1 MEKVLING
9 KEYTFIKDYKENTL
23 LRKSFNALTKK
34 TYGFDFEQWYQDG
47 YWGNWYVPY
56 SLLDGENIVANVS
69 ISIIDFLVLGES
81 KGYVQLGTVMTDS
94 SYRNQG
100 LSRYLIEKVI
110 EEWKVKCHMLYLFA
124 NDSVLNFYPQF
135 GFTAAKEYQY
145 SKAVANDNENIAA
158 EKLDMSL
165 VSNRELL
172 VEKINSSV
180 PIAKLSMLKNPE
192 LIMFYCTSFMMD
204 NVYYLREKDVIV
216 IAELD
221 GDTLYLQ
228 DIFSS
233 SEANI
238 DDIIKSLTN
247 KEVKKVVLGFTH
259 NDSGSYCVNLL
270 KEEGTTLFV
279 MKDKEDLFKNTK
291 LMFPIL
297 SHA

>member
-1 MEKVLING
+1 MAKVLING
-9 KEYTFIKDYKENTL
+9 KEYSFIKNYKENTMF
-23 LRKSFNALTKK
+23 RKSYNELTKN

-47 YWGNWYVPY
+47 YWGDWYVPY
-56 SLLDGENIVANVS
+56 SLLDGEKIVANISV
-69 ISIIDFLVLGES
+69 SIIDFFVLGEI
-81 KGYVQLGTVMTDS
+81 KRFVQLGTVMTHKE
-94 SYRNQG
+94 YRNHG
-100 LSRYLIEKVI
+100 LSRYLMEKVI
-110 EEWKVKCHMLYLFA
+110 EEWKDKCHMLYLFA
-124 NDSVLNFYPQF
+124 NDSVLNFYPRF

-145 SKAVANDNENIAA
+145 SKRITNDNENIAA

-165 VSNRELL
+165 VSNRELV
-172 VEKINSSV
+172 VEKINCSV
-180 PIAKLSMLKNPE
+180 PIAKLSMLKNPG

-204 NVYYLREKDVIV
+204 NVYYLREEDLIV

-233 SEANI
+233 SEAKI

-247 KEVKKVVLGFTH
+247 KVVKKVVLGFTPKEW
-259 NDSGSYCVNLL
+259 DSYCVNLL

-279 MKDKEDLFKNTK
+279 MKDKEELFQNNK
-291 LMFPIL
+291 LVFPML

>member
-1 MEKVLING
+1 MKKVLING
-9 KEYTFIKDYKENTL
+9 KEYSFIKNYKENIM
-23 LRKSFNALTKK
+23 LRKSYNELTKN

-47 YWGNWYVPY
+47 YWGDWYVPY

-69 ISIIDFLVLGES
+69 ISIIDFFVLGEI
-81 KGYVQLGTVMTDS
+81 KRFVQLGTVMTDS

-100 LSRYLIEKVI
+100 LSRYLMEKVI
-110 EEWKVKCHMLYLFA
+110 EEWKGKCHMLYLFA

-135 GFTAAKEYQY
+135 GFKYAKEYQY
-145 SKAVANDNENIAA
+145 SKAVTNDNENIAA

-165 VSNRELL
+165 VSNRELI
-172 VEKINSSV
+172 VEKVKSSV
-180 PIAKLSMLKNPE
+180 STSKLAMLKNTG

-204 NVYYLREKDVIV
+204 NVYYLREKDVIA

-233 SEANI
+233 LEANI

-247 KEVKKVVLGFTH
+247 KEVKKVVLGFTPKES
-259 NDSGSYCVNLL
+259 DSYCVNLL

-279 MKDKEDLFKNTK
+279 MKDKEDLFQNNK
-291 LMFPIL
+291 LIFPML

>member
-192 LIMFYCTSFMMD
+192 LIMFYCTYFMMD

>member
-9 KEYTFIKDYKENTL
+9 KEYSFIKNYKENTMF
-23 LRKSFNALTKK
+23 RKRYNELTKK

-47 YWGNWYVPY
+47 YWGDWYVPY

-81 KGYVQLGTVMTDS
+81 KRYVQLGTVMTDS
-94 SYRNQG
+94 SYRNHA
-100 LSRYLIEKVI
+100 LSRYIMEKVI
-110 EEWKVKCHMLYLFA
+110 EEWKDKCHMLYLFA
-124 NDSVLNFYPQF
+124 NDSVLNLYPRF
-135 GFTAAKEYQY
+135 EFTAAKEYQY
-145 SKAVANDNENIAA
+145 SKIVTNDNENIAA

-165 VSNRELL
+165 VSNRELV
-172 VEKINSSV
+172 VEKINCSV
-180 PIAKLSMLKNPE
+180 PIAKLSMLKNPG

-247 KEVKKVVLGFTH
+247 KEVKKVVLGFTP

-279 MKDKEDLFKNTK
+279 MKDKEDLFQNNK
-291 LMFPIL
+291 LIFPML

>member
-81 KGYVQLGTVMTDS
+81 KSYVQLGTVMTDKE
-94 SYRNQG
+94 YRNHG
-100 LSRYLIEKVI
+100 LSRYLMEKVI
-110 EEWKVKCHMLYLFA
+110 EEWKDKCHMLYLFA
-124 NDSVLNFYPQF
+124 NDSVLNFYPRF

-145 SKAVANDNENIAA
+145 SKIVTNDNENIAA

-165 VSNRELL
+165 VSNRELV
-172 VEKINSSV
+172 VEKINCSV
-180 PIAKLSMLKNPE
+180 PIAKLSMLKNPG

-247 KEVKKVVLGFTH
+247 KEVKKVVLGFTP

-279 MKDKEDLFKNTK
+279 MKDKEDLFKNNK
-291 LMFPIL
+291 LVFPIL